1 MTRYQALLLA
11 GSRPGKDAFAARYGA
26 ELKALIP
33 IAGEPMVLRPLR
45 ALLASKPVEAV
56 RILTQEPDLLAP
68 VLPDAPGW
76 SLEPSGG
83 TIAETLERLCNA
95 DGARWPMLVTTA
107 DHALLDPGMIDQFC
121 RQAEGVDLAIGV
133 VTRSALEKRLPQ
145 SRRTW
150 IGLRRGQY
158 TGANLFAFG
167 SPKALKAVALWRSV
181 EQDRKKGWRLLLA
194 LGWPGL
200 LGLLRLRTLDQ
211 TLAAMGRRL
220 GLTLRAV
227 RLDDPLAAVDV
238 DKPQDHELV
247 ESILNSRSSRAKS
260 RGARTKRVS
269 TSLDANA
276 EG

>member
-1 MTRYQALLLA
+1 
-11 GSRPGKDAFAARYGA
+11 
-26 ELKALIP
+26 
-33 IAGEPMVLRPLR
+33 
-45 ALLASKPVEAV
+45 
-56 RILTQEPDLLAP
+56 
-68 VLPDAPGW
+68 
-76 SLEPSGG
+76 
-83 TIAETLERLCNA
+83 
-95 DGARWPMLVTTA
+95 
-107 DHALLDPGMIDQFC
+107 LLDAAMIDQFC
-121 RQAEGVDLAIGV
+121 AEADGVDLAIGV
-133 VTRSALEKRLPQ
+133 VTKSALEKRLPQ

-150 IGLRRGQY
+150 LGFRRGHY

-167 SPKALKAVALWRSV
+167 GPKALKAVELWRSV

-227 RLDDPLAAVDV
+227 RLADPLAAVDV

-247 ESILNSRSSRAKS
+247 ESILNSRSPRAQS
-260 RGARTKRVS
+260 RGSNRVS
-269 TSLDANA
+269 TSLDANG